1 MMTQIFLRVLS
12 VYLAIAIFNM
22 ITVKRAFDEVY
33 GHKPLNWQ
41 RFKMLLKRVTCLP
54 LKLFLM
60 DWWFGL
66 WHFDFMVD
74 CVRSAKEAQDRAR
87 ARA

>member
-1 MMTQIFLRVLS
+1 MMVFLRVLS
-12 VYLAIAIFNM
+12 VYLAIAVFNM

-33 GHKPLNWQ
+33 GYKPLNW
-41 RFKMLLKRVTCLP
+41 RSFKMLLKRVTCLP

-66 WHFDFMVD
+66 WNFNYIVS
-74 CVRSAKEAQDRAR
+74 CVQSAKEAQDRAR
-87 ARA
+87 ARS